1 MRASEF
7 IIENAS
13 KMLSASDDG
22 KVITVTVQAPD
33 GTPRTLSHSNPAVI
47 QQWLNVKYGL
57 RLPHS
62 IAKKFVGMPAA
73 MAEEQLDE
81 KSTSQAQFRTMAA
94 AAHNPKFARKVG
106 ISQSVAKEFHGA
118 DRGANYKKLPKKA
131 AEGEIDEVLGF
142 TITRASQPKKPA
154 PSLATMR
161 KEFEK
166 DKSGQIEK
174 PAQGRGDPAV
184 VKYVRKTT
192 DEDASWGMAP
202 ESQGYKK

>member
-1 MRASEF
+1 MRANEF
-7 IIENAS
+7 TTENAS

-22 KVITVTVQAPD
+22 KTITVTVQAPD
-33 GTPRTLSHSNPAVI
+33 GTPRTVSHPNPAVI

-73 MAEEQLDE
+73 MAEEE
-81 KSTSQAQFRTMAA
+81 
-94 AAHNPKFARKVG
+94 V
-106 ISQSVAKEFHGA
+106 
-118 DRGANYKKLPKKA
+118 
-131 AEGEIDEVLGF
+131 DEVLGF
-142 TITRASQPKKPA
+142 VISRPKQTKKPET
-154 PSLATMR
+154 SLATMR

-166 DKSGQIEK
+166 DKSSSVEK
-174 PAQGRGDPAV
+174 TAQRRGAPAV

-202 ESQGYKK
+202 EGKGHSR

>member
-22 KVITVTVQAPD
+22 KTITVTVQAPD
-33 GTPRTLSHSNPAVI
+33 GTTRILSHSNPAVL
-47 QQWLNVKYGL
+47 QQQLNLKYGL

-62 IAKKFVGMPAA
+62 IARKFIGIPAA
-73 MAEEQLDE
+73 MAEEEVDE
-81 KSTSQAQFRTMAA
+81 M
-94 AAHNPKFARKVG
+94 
-106 ISQSVAKEFHGA
+106 
-118 DRGANYKKLPKKA
+118 
-131 AEGEIDEVLGF
+131 LGF
-142 TITRASQPKKPA
+142 VIGRPKQNKKPET
-154 PSLATMR
+154 SLAAMR

-166 DKSGQIEK
+166 DKSDSVEK
-174 PAQGRGDPAV
+174 TAQGRGAPAV

-202 ESQGYKK
+202 ESQGHTQ

>member
-22 KVITVTVQAPD
+22 KTITVTVQAPD
-33 GTPRTLSHSNPAVI
+33 GTTRTLSHSNPAVL
-47 QQWLNVKYGL
+47 QQQLNLKYGL

-62 IAKKFVGMPAA
+62 IARKFAGIPAA
-73 MAEEQLDE
+73 MAEEEVDE
-81 KSTSQAQFRTMAA
+81 M
-94 AAHNPKFARKVG
+94 
-106 ISQSVAKEFHGA
+106 
-118 DRGANYKKLPKKA
+118 
-131 AEGEIDEVLGF
+131 LGF
-142 TITRASQPKKPA
+142 VVTRPKPTKKPET
-154 PSLATMR
+154 SLAAMR

-174 PAQGRGDPAV
+174 PAQGRGAPAV

-202 ESQGYKK
+202 ESQGHTR